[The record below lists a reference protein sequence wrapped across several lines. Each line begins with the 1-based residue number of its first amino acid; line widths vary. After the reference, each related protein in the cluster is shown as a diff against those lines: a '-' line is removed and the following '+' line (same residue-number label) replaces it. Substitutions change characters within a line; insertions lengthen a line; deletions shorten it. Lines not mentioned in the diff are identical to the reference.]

1 MNDPIQTLRKEPMI
15 ADLSILRD
23 ACIAIGTP
31 HTGTVT
37 TEYLSSM
44 VESQARLNNVGCHV
58 MLIMQSSINVETCR
72 NMIVAG
78 FLGDTQ
84 ATHLLFIDSD
94 HGWKAEDIVRLLV
107 MDKDLIGIV
116 ARKKIPDRIEW
127 AANFDEGK
135 MHIDDKGALRLNGQ
149 IGTGFLMISRA
160 ALVRMIAAYPQHKA
174 RHPVKGASQGEKDN
188 YYSLFQFETD
198 ENGVQRS
205 EDITF
210 CRRWTDIGG
219 EVWCDPN
226 ADIIHVGRYHYTGS
240 VSSQFVGVQE

>member
-1 MNDPIQTLRKEPMI
+1 MTDDIQILKTEPMV

-23 ACIAIGTP
+23 VCLAIGTP

-44 VESQARLNNVGCHV
+44 IESQARLNSAGCHV
-58 MLIMQSSINVETCR
+58 MLLMQSSINVETCR
-72 NMIVAG
+72 NLIVAS

-94 HGWKAEDIVRLLV
+94 HGWKAEDIARLIV
-107 MDKDLIGIV
+107 MDKDMIGIV

-127 AANFDEGK
+127 AANFDEGT

-160 ALVRMIAAYPQHKA
+160 ALVRMIDAYPQFKA
-174 RHPVKGASQGEKDN
+174 RHPFKGASQGERDN
-188 YYSLFQFETD
+188 YYSLFHFEID
-198 ENGVQRS
+198 ADGVQRS

-210 CRRWTDIGG
+210 CSRWTDIGG

-226 ADIIHVGRYHYTGS
+226 ANIIHVGRYHYTGS
-240 VSSQFVGVQE
+240 VSSQFVGVEE